1 MCYHTNPE
9 INEMPFW
16 MRYYINER
24 LGKLLGIRAIKQNDD
39 DSPNNADRSEM
50 QSSLP
55 ANQFRSLIMERRLGP
70 RTESN
75 VSAFLNRKP
84 SVASCKIC
92 GSRTAA
98 AKSLAGSSRP
108 GSMFHVAPSTVFGDD
123 ESVYTVDV
131 QMDNSMERNLRQPKA
146 CASRDKYMTMLGAII
161 HRQDHMVEGLRKL
174 GDNQDEQDKLEAD
187 RFEWILAA
195 HIIDRFFLL
204 CFVATLFISILMIF
218 SMVPHHP
225 DIDEI
230 LRESSN

>member
-1 MCYHTNPE
+1 
-9 INEMPFW
+9 MPFW
-16 MRYYINER
+16 MRYYIVGR
-24 LGKLLGIRAIKQNDD
+24 LGKLLGITAIKKDD
-39 DSPNNADRSEM
+39 KDSPNNAADPADIR
-50 QSSLP
+50 SLP

-75 VSAFLNRKP
+75 VSAFLNQKS
-84 SVASCKIC
+84 SVVNCKLC

-98 AKSLAGSSRP
+98 AKSIAGSSRP
-108 GSMFHVAPSTVFGDD
+108 GSLFHMAPSTVFGDD
-123 ESVYTVDV
+123 DSVYTVDV

-161 HRQDHMVEGLRKL
+161 HRQDHIVEELRKL
-174 GDNQDEQDKLEAD
+174 GDNQDEQDKQEAD

-218 SMVPHHP
+218 SMVPRHP
-225 DIDEI
+225 DIDQI
-230 LRESSN
+230 LKESSAK

>member
-1 MCYHTNPE
+1 
-9 INEMPFW
+9 MPVW
-16 MRYYINER
+16 MRYYVNER
-24 LGKLLGIRAIKQNDD
+24 LGKLLGIRSIKPDD
-39 DSPNNADRSEM
+39 KESPNNEPNEPP
-50 QSSLP
+50 SLP
-55 ANQFRSLIMERRLGP
+55 VNQLRSMMMGKRLGP

-75 VSAFLNRKP
+75 VSTFLNRRAP
-84 SVASCKIC
+84 SLASCKIC
-92 GSRTAA
+92 ESKTAA
-98 AKSLAGSSRP
+98 TKSLAGSSRP
-108 GSMFHVAPSTVFGDD
+108 GSMFRVAPSTVFGDD

-131 QMDNSMERNLRQPKA
+131 QMDNSIDRNLRQPKG

-161 HRQDHMVEGLRKL
+161 HRQDHMVDGLRKL
-174 GDNQDEQDKLEAD
+174 GDNQDEQDKLEVD

-230 LRESSN
+230 MESSK